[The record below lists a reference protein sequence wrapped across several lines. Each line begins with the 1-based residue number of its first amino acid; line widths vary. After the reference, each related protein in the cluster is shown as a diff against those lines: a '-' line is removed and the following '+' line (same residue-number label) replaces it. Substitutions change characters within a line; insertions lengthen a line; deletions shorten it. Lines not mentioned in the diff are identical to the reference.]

1 MATDVKAPAIPDDLL
16 AEMRER
22 ALRAANSIR
31 DPDDVRKA
39 CERMDRMREELQ
51 EKVGGTNL
59 AVELIRRAR
68 DQE

>member
-22 ALRAANSIR
+22 ARRAANGIR
-31 DPDDVRKA
+31 APEDVRKA

-51 EKVGGTNL
+51 EKVGETNL
-59 AVELIRRAR
+59 AVQLIREAR